1 VTTYRF
7 NRLLPSKRT
16 AYLLSLILS
25 AFSLFAQPGTRI
37 DLPKPEKFQNRVLKS
52 EKTGEGGIPFI
63 KRFQQ
68 NIVTKYNFHFNAE
81 NELNDV
87 ISSVRQA
94 HKDDY
99 TRMLSFFD
107 HSPQEAAGQKEE
119 LDSVIL
125 KCNNGILLH
134 DLRNDWVDDLYLLM
148 GRAYFLRNELDSAL
162 FAFQYI
168 NYSFQPRTKDEY
180 GYEKTIGSRMD
191 GGGDSRSISTPEK
204 KGLLPRVLL
213 HTPVR
218 NDAILWLLRTL
229 IEQNRLNE
237 AGGLIE
243 ILRSD
248 KQMPA
253 RLRDGLS
260 EMQALWFYRNEQYDS
275 AAHYLEKS
283 LDLAEIPGVRARREF
298 LAAQMYSVSGNSSAA
313 GNMYEKVIIH
323 TTDPVMEAYARINRM
338 NLPSSAGDSV
348 MIRRNLDELLS
359 MARKSRYE
367 EYRHIIYYAAAKLEM
382 QRHGYSAAMAH
393 LRNSISAN
401 NSDPALKNKA
411 FLELGNL
418 AFVQRDYPLSANSY
432 DSIQAD
438 GLTGADSVLLTTRKP
453 LLREL
458 VTRLEQF
465 QTEDSLQKIAD
476 MPEAERAV
484 YVRTLSRKLRKAQ
497 GLKEEE
503 LPAAPSAM
511 AMPGGRD
518 NEPVNL
524 FATNESKGEWYF
536 YNAGLRNQGLRQ
548 FSAKWG
554 KRPNIDN
561 WRRLYAV
568 NAQLN
573 AAARGLNPPDM
584 DPDGTVSTPGTQTAE
599 KAPQDLSED
608 GMLSR
613 LPLTEEMRK
622 ASNDTIQAAL
632 FSLGRLFREELDD
645 CEESIRYL
653 SLLLDRFPTTNF
665 AEQALYQ
672 LSVCFKQR
680 GDASRSAFY
689 RNHLA
694 RIKASSPLL
703 GMIDDPGRSAAV
715 AKDEQLEASG
725 KYELVYDRMISGK
738 FQEAFELKR
747 AADSS
752 YGSRYWTDQLLYI
765 EAIYHVSRQEDSI
778 AIQRL
783 EVLANRKG
791 QLAGKATTMMDVI
804 KKRKEIEE
812 YLTKLD
818 IKRYPEDSIILPEE
832 TIPQPPPKKIEPNVT
847 PVVQEPQQAAVPVQ
861 PPVVKSDS
869 SLAVKQDTLTKLAR
883 IPGSYHYEPTD
894 AQVVVLLLDQVDPV
908 YRNEARVGLNG
919 YNRSQFADLG
929 LTIRVDGFN
938 DDIRLLLIEGF
949 SNMGTAIT
957 YIEQVR
963 KASPTEI
970 FPWMPADRYRY
981 FPVSVPDLP
990 LFLEKKDERGYL
1002 EFLRKHLPGKF

>member
-1 VTTYRF
+1 M
-7 NRLLPSKRT
+7 LPLRRT

-25 AFSLFAQPGTRI
+25 AFSLLAQPGTRL

-52 EKTGEGGIPFI
+52 EKTGEGKIPFI

-68 NIVTKYNFHFNAE
+68 DIVTKYNFHFNAE

-87 ISSVRQA
+87 ISAVRQA

-99 TRMLSFFD
+99 TKLLSFFD
-107 HSPQEAAGQKEE
+107 HSPQEAAGQQQE

-148 GRAYFLRNELDSAL
+148 GKAYFLRNELDSAV

-168 NYSFQPRTKDEY
+168 NYSFQPRTKDEI

-191 GGGDSRSISTPEK
+191 GTGDSRSISTPEK

-229 IEQNRLNE
+229 IEQKRMNE

-243 ILRSD
+243 ILLAD
-248 KQMPA
+248 KKLPA
-253 RLRDGLS
+253 RLRDRLS

-283 LDLAEIPGVRARREF
+283 LDIVETQAARARSEF
-298 LAAQMYSVSGNSSAA
+298 LAAQLYSLSGKSSEA

-323 TTDPVMEAYARINRM
+323 TTDPVMEANARINRM
-338 NLPSSAGDSV
+338 NLPASAGDSV
-348 MIRRNLDELLS
+348 LIRRNLDELLS
-359 MARKSRYE
+359 MARKGRYE

-382 QRHGYSAAMAH
+382 QRQGFAAAIAH
-393 LRNSISAN
+393 LRKSIASNS
-401 NSDPALKNKA
+401 SDPALKNKA
-411 FLELGNL
+411 FFELANL
-418 AFVQRDYPLSANSY
+418 AFERRDYPLSANSY

-438 GLTGADSVLLTTRKP
+438 ALTDSDSLQLATRKP

-458 VTRLEQF
+458 VTRLEQY
-465 QTEDSLQKIAD
+465 QTEDSLQRIAD
-476 MPEAERAV
+476 MPEAERAA

-497 GLKEEE
+497 GIKEEE
-503 LPAAPSAM
+503 LPAAASPL
-511 AMPGGRD
+511 AMPGGRE
-518 NEPVNL
+518 NEPVNI

-573 AAARGLNPPDM
+573 AASRGLNPPDM
-584 DPDGTVSTPGTQTAE
+584 DPDGTVSSPGTQTTE
-599 KAPQDLSED
+599 KAPPDFSED

-632 FSLGRLFREELDD
+632 YNLGKLFREELDD
-645 CEESIRYL
+645 CDESIRYL
-653 SLLLDRFPTTNF
+653 SLLLDRFPTTSF
-665 AEQALYQ
+665 AEPSLYQ

-680 GDASRSAFY
+680 GDASKSAFY

-694 RIKASSPLL
+694 RMNASSPLL
-703 GMIDDPGRSAAV
+703 GMIDDPRKAASAN
-715 AKDEQLEASG
+715 KEEQQEASI
-725 KYELVYDRMISGK
+725 KYEVVYDRMISGK

-747 AADSS
+747 AADST

-765 EAIYHVSRQEDSI
+765 EAIYHVSRQEDSV

-791 QLAGKATTMMDVI
+791 QLSGKAATMMEVI

-812 YLTKLD
+812 YLTKLE

-832 TIPQPPPKKIEPNVT
+832 TIPQPKPAKVEPIVT
-847 PVVQEPQQAAVPVQ
+847 PVVPEPKQATVPVQ
-861 PPVVKSDS
+861 APVVKSDS
-869 SLAVKQDTLTKLAR
+869 SLAVKQDTLTKFAR
-883 IPGSYHYEPTD
+883 VPGSYHYEPTD

-949 SNMGTAIT
+949 SNMTTAME

-970 FPWMPADRYRY
+970 FPWMPPDRYRY

-1002 EFLRKHLPGKF
+1002 EFLRKHIPGKF

>member
-1 VTTYRF
+1 M
-7 NRLLPSKRT
+7 
-16 AYLLSLILS
+16 SL
-25 AFSLFAQPGTRI
+25 AAQPGTRI

-52 EKTGEGGIPFI
+52 EKTGEGKIPLI

-87 ISSVRQA
+87 INSVRQS

-99 TRMLSFFD
+99 TKLLPFYD
-107 HSPQEAAGQKEE
+107 HSPQEASGQQQE

-148 GRAYFLRNELDSAL
+148 GKAYFMRNELDSAL

-191 GGGDSRSISTPEK
+191 GAGDGRSISTREK

-229 IEQNRLNE
+229 IEQNRMNE

-243 ILRSD
+243 ILRAD
-248 KQMPA
+248 KQLPA
-253 RLRDGLS
+253 RLQDGLS
-260 EMQALWFYRNEQYDS
+260 EMQALWFYRNEQFDS
-275 AAHYLEKS
+275 SAHYLEKS
-283 LDLAEIPGVRARREF
+283 LDLAETPRARARSEF
-298 LAAQMYSVSGNSSAA
+298 LAAQMYSLSGMTSEA
-313 GNMYEKVIIH
+313 GDMYEKVIIH

-338 NLPSSAGDSV
+338 NLPASAGDSLL
-348 MIRRNLDELLS
+348 IRRNLVELLG
-359 MARKSRYE
+359 MARKGRYE

-382 QRHGYSAAMAH
+382 QRKGYDAAIAH
-393 LRNSISAN
+393 LRSSITAN
-401 NSDPALKNKA
+401 TSDPALKNKT

-418 AFVQRDYPLSANSY
+418 AFSRRDYPLSANSY

-438 GLTGADSVLLTTRKP
+438 GLMGTDSLLVATRKP

-458 VTRLEQF
+458 VNRLEQY
-465 QTEDSLQKIAD
+465 QTEDSLQRIAD
-476 MPEAERAV
+476 MPESERAA
-484 YVRTLSRKLRKAQ
+484 YVRALSRKLRKAQ
-497 GLKEEE
+497 GLKEEDNQV
-503 LPAAPSAM
+503 SSSSM
-511 AMPGGRD
+511 TMPGGRE
-518 NEPVNL
+518 NEPVNI
-524 FATNESKGEWYF
+524 FAANETKGEWYF

-548 FSAKWG
+548 FAARWG

-584 DPDGTVSTPGTQTAE
+584 DPDGTVSTAATQTTE
-599 KAPQDLSED
+599 KAPLDISED

-622 ASNDTIQAAL
+622 ASNDSIQVAL
-632 FSLGRLFREELDD
+632 FSLGKLFREELDD

-653 SLLLDRFPTTNF
+653 SLLLDRFPGTQF
-665 AEQALYQ
+665 AESTLYQ
-672 LSVCFKQR
+672 LSVCYKHR

-694 RIKASSPLL
+694 RLNNSSPLL
-703 GMIDDPGRSAAV
+703 GMIDDPGKAAAETV
-715 AKDEQLEASG
+715 EEQKAAAR
-725 KYELVYDRMISGK
+725 KYEVVYDRMISGK

-747 AADSS
+747 AADST
-752 YGSRYWTDQLLYI
+752 YGSRYWTDQLMYI
-765 EAIYHVSRQEDSI
+765 EAIYHVSRQQDSV

-783 EVLANRKG
+783 ESLADRKGVLAT
-791 QLAGKATTMMDVI
+791 KAATMLDVV
-804 KKRKEIEE
+804 KRRKEIEE
-812 YLTKLD
+812 YLTKLE
-818 IKRYPEDSIILPEE
+818 IKRYPTDSLILPEE
-832 TIPQPPPKKIEPNVT
+832 LDPLPKPKSVDSTETTVVPAPPQVAVT
-847 PVVQEPQQAAVPVQ
+847 VPVK
-861 PPVVKSDS
+861 PEVIKVDS
-869 SLAVKQDTLTKLAR
+869 SQFARQDTLTKKAR
-883 IPGSYHYEPTD
+883 IPGAYFYEPAD
-894 AQVVVLLLDQVDPV
+894 PQVVVLLLDQVDPV

-919 YNRSQFADLG
+919 YNQTQFADLG

-949 SNMGTAIT
+949 SNMAAAIG

-963 KASPTEI
+963 KASVTDI

-990 LFLEKKDERGYL
+990 LFMEKKDERGYL